1 MDTYETNA
9 PSTEQ
14 TRLQEDREGRAAWKK
29 WGPYLSERQWGT
41 VREDYSANGDAWNYF
56 THDNAQYR
64 AYRWGEDGLAGIS
77 DNHQLLCFAVALWNG
92 RDPILKERLFG
103 LSNGEGNHGEDVKE
117 YYFYLDCTPTHSYMK
132 YLYKYPQA
140 EYPYVPLIEANRAR
154 DKQATEYE
162 LLDTGIF
169 DENRYFDVFVEYA
182 KAAPEDLLIQITV
195 CNRGPEPAEIHVLPT
210 LWFRNTWSWRRK
222 EEKPELKVL
231 GAGSDVRAVAARHRV
246 LGERFLYCE
255 GAVDLLFTENETN
268 RQRAFDQP
276 NPQPYCKDGIHH
288 YVVHGNR
295 NTVNPE
301 LRGTKAS
308 AQYRLAVPA
317 NGSQLVRLRLTD
329 LPPDR
334 LPDAFG
340 EAFAATFGARRAEA
354 DAFYEGLTPNTL
366 TRDEAQV
373 TRQALAGML
382 WSKQYF
388 YYDLA
393 EWLREHGDKPEEGVR
408 PQVRN
413 RDWFHLYNADLIS
426 MPDKWEYPWYAVWDL
441 AFHTIPLSLVD
452 VDFAKEQLVL
462 FLGHHYLHPNG
473 QMPAYEWNFSDVNPP
488 VHPWA
493 IWMVYS
499 YEKQLRGR
507 GDLEFLKFC
516 FEKLSLN
523 FTWWVNRKDVDG
535 NNVFSGGFL
544 GLDNIGIFDRSSPLP
559 TGGYLEQSD
568 GTAWV
573 AFFASVMLQIAVELA
588 LEAEPHYEAMALKYF
603 EHFMWIASAM
613 DNLSYTGVK
622 LWDHGDGIY
631 YDVLRL
637 PDGTGVRLKVR
648 SLVGLL
654 PLAATTVLPAN
665 LREKLPRFFEEAQ
678 GFLERHPFTAATV
691 TVPLEVGAG
700 GSRILSLV
708 NQDKLRRILGYMLNE
723 HEFLSPYGIRSLSRY
738 HAEHPYVFSV
748 GGQDY
753 RVAYVPGDSD
763 TGMFGGNSNW
773 RGPIWMP
780 MQLMLIRALVNQY
793 AHLGN
798 NFKVECPVGSGRQLN
813 LLEVGQEIARRLSRL
828 FLLNDEGCRPAHGN
842 HSRWRD
848 PDWRDHI
855 LFYEYFHGDTGV
867 GIGASHQTGWTGVIA
882 FLVQGF
888 TAVDAEKILEK
899 GITAVAEVSA
909 ELAKDADT
917 PEAHRVA
924 EVVDEVHEQVAEQVV
939 NQVLETVQEQVSTAV
954 QAGQAE
960 HLRERVEE
968 IVMEKVADAVHKK
981 ATEVQQQN
989 EQRTDEKKEVL

>member
-1 MDTYETNA
+1 METPQTNP

-14 TRLQEDREGRAAWKK
+14 TRLQEDREGRAPWKK

-56 THDNAQYR
+56 SHDQAQYR

-77 DNHQLLCFAVALWNG
+77 DNRQLLCFALALWNG

-103 LSNGEGNHGEDVKE
+103 LTNGEGNHGEDVKE

-140 EYPYVPLIEANRAR
+140 AYPYVPLIEANRAR
-154 DKQATEYE
+154 DKHAPEYE
-162 LLDTGIF
+162 LLDTGVF
-169 DENRYFDVFVEYA
+169 EEDRYFDVFVEYA
-182 KAAPEDLLIQITV
+182 KAEPEDMLIQVTV

-210 LWFRNTWSWRRK
+210 LWFRNTWSWGRK
-222 EEKPELKVL
+222 EEKPEVKVL
-231 GAGSDVRAVAARHRV
+231 AAGAGVGAIAARHRL
-246 LGERFLYCE
+246 LGDRFLYCE
-255 GAVDLLFTENETN
+255 GAADLLFTENETN
-268 RQRAFDQP
+268 RQRAFNQP
-276 NPQPYCKDGIHH
+276 NPQPYCKDGIIHA
-288 YVVHGNR
+288 VVHGNR
-295 NTVNPE
+295 NAVNPE

-308 AQYRLAVPA
+308 AHYRLAVPA
-317 NGSQLVRLRLTD
+317 KGSRTVRLRLTD
-329 LPPDR
+329 LPPGR
-334 LPDAFG
+334 LGSPFG
-340 EAFAATFGARRAEA
+340 EAFAASFRARQTEA
-354 DAFYEGLTPNTL
+354 DAFYEGLTPKTL

-408 PQVRN
+408 VQVRN
-413 RDWFHLYNADLIS
+413 RDWFHMYNADIIS

-441 AFHTIPLSLVD
+441 AFHTIPLALVD

-493 IWMVYS
+493 VWMVYS
-499 YEKQLRGR
+499 YEKELRER
-507 GDLEFLKFC
+507 GDLDFLKFC
-516 FEKLSLN
+516 FEKLALN

-544 GLDNIGIFDRSSPLP
+544 GLDNIGVFDRSSPLP
-559 TGGYLEQSD
+559 TGGHLEQSD
-568 GTAWV
+568 GTAWM
-573 AFFASVMLQIAVELA
+573 AFYASVMLQIAIELA

-613 DNLSYTGVK
+613 DNLSYTGVR
-622 LWDHGDGIY
+622 LWDHDDGIY

-637 PDGTGVRLKVR
+637 PDGSGVRLKVR

-665 LREKLPRFFEEAQ
+665 VREKLPRFFDEAQ
-678 GFLERHPFTAATV
+678 AFLERHPFTAATV
-691 TVPLEVGAG
+691 TVPLQVGAG

-723 HEFLSPYGIRSLSRY
+723 REFLSPYGIRSLSRH
-738 HAEHPYVFSV
+738 HAEHPYMFDV
-748 GGQDY
+748 GSQDY

-798 NFKVECPVGSGRQLN
+798 NFTVECPIGSGRQMN

-828 FLLNDEGCRPAHGN
+828 FLLDDEGRRPAHGN

-848 PDWRDHI
+848 ADWRDHV

-882 FLVQGF
+882 FLMQGF
-888 TAVDAEKILEK
+888 TTVDAEKILEK
-899 GITAVAEVSA
+899 GMTAVAEVSA
-909 ELAKDADT
+909 ELARESDT
-917 PEAHRVA
+917 PEARQVA
-924 EVVDEVHEQVAEQVV
+924 EVAKEVHEQVAEKVADQLLEVVQQQVIEAV
-939 NQVLETVQEQVSTAV
+939 QSEQVQEK
-954 QAGQAE
+954 
-960 HLRERVEE
+960 VEE
-968 IVMEKVADAVHKK
+968 IVMEKVADAVRKK
-981 ATEVQQQN
+981 ATEVQQEN
-989 EQRTDEKKEVL
+989 GQRTEEKKEVL